1 MPTLSISGLDVEAQ
15 LGEQRV
21 LALRD
26 ISLEVGPGE
35 IVGLI
40 GESGAGKSM
49 IGRMLARLL
58 PQRFAITRGELRF
71 QGRDMRAMSAEEH
84 RALLGREICFI
95 PQEPRAALD
104 PVMSIGRQFDEHLL
118 HIGVQGRARRRAMVL
133 EALGAV
139 KLYEPE
145 RMLSRHAHQ
154 LSGGQCQRVLIAMAF
169 VSRPALVVAD
179 EPTTALD
186 VDSQAVIMRL
196 LTDLC
201 RSRRTAAL
209 LITHDLNLA
218 AHVCDR
224 TTVLYAGEI
233 AERGSSRMLHKAP
246 LHPYTRALRQVN
258 PPLDGPRRVL
268 PALPDHMPALGEF
281 ASLRGCRFAPRCPQM
296 FDACRVA
303 VVGLRTPQP
312 LHDVRCIAVDRIAD
326 GAGSPPLQP
335 LLTDAALDKGGPIL
349 QVRDLHK
356 HYRRAAGL
364 FGQGEPVVAVN
375 GFELSLHAGEFV
387 GIVGQSGSGKSTVAK
402 LLLGLEQPTAGDVL
416 VDGRSVLPDDPAT
429 RAARIGSLQ
438 MIFQDPQSA
447 LNPRRTVANLVT
459 YAMVNGDRHSTTA
472 QRLARAREL
481 LATTGLS
488 PDMANR
494 YPSQLSGGQRQRV
507 NIARAL
513 CNTPRILVADEI
525 LSGLDVS
532 VQAQILRVLLQLRQE
547 SRISLLLISHDLA
560 AVRYLCSRVL
570 VMYKGEVV
578 ESGPVDEVLTSPR
591 HEYTRRL
598 VQAIPPEDLD
608 APWLGSE
615 PRQPVPALAD

>member
-1 MPTLSISGLDVEAQ
+1 MSTLSISGLDVEAR
-15 LGEQRV
+15 LGEHRV

-26 ISLEVGPGE
+26 VSLEVGPGE

-49 IGRMLARLL
+49 IGRMLSRLL
-58 PQRFAITRGELRF
+58 PASFAITRGELRF
-71 QGRDMRAMSAEEH
+71 QGRDLRAMSAEEH

-104 PVMSIGRQFDEHLL
+104 PVMSIGRQFDEHLR
-118 HIGVQGRARRRAMVL
+118 HIGVRDRNRRRAVTL
-133 EALGAV
+133 EALVAV

-145 RMLSRHAHQ
+145 RMLARHAHQ

-169 VSRPALVVAD
+169 MSQPALIVAD

-186 VDSQAVIMRL
+186 VDTQAVIMRL
-196 LTDLC
+196 LANLC
-201 RSRRTAAL
+201 RSHRTAAI

-233 AERGSSRMLHKAP
+233 AERGSSRMLHEAP

-268 PALPDHMPALGEF
+268 PALPDHMPSLGEL
-281 ASLRGCRFAPRCPQM
+281 ASLHGCRFAPRCPQAS
-296 FDACRVA
+296 DACRVA
-303 VVGLRTPQP
+303 AIDLRMLQP
-312 LHDVRCIAVDRIAD
+312 LHDVRCITADRIGIGGPA
-326 GAGSPPLQP
+326 PQP
-335 LLTDAALDKGGPIL
+335 LLADAAGDRGGSIL
-349 QVRDLHK
+349 EVRGLHK

-375 GFELSLHAGEFV
+375 GFDLSLQAGEFV

-402 LLLGLEQPTAGDVL
+402 LLLGLEKPTAGDVL
-416 VDGRSVLPDDPAT
+416 VDGRSVLADDPAT

-459 YAMVNGDRHSTTA
+459 YAMVNGERRASA
-472 QRLARAREL
+472 ARRLARAREL

-488 PDMANR
+488 PEMVHR

-532 VQAQILRVLLQLRQE
+532 VQAQILRVLLQLRQA

-570 VMYKGEVV
+570 VMYQGEVV
-578 ESGPVDEVLTSPR
+578 ESGPVDDVLARPR

-615 PRQPVPALAD
+615 PRHRVPAVAE